1 MSRRWRNST
10 ITLSRRSPKPY
21 CSLSIIHYQFS
32 IINYELSITPD
43 WFSIPITTLI
53 PQRPPF
59 VFVDGVSSFSDD
71 NTVTEFVVRPDNIF
85 LDDGRLAAA
94 GIIEN
99 MAQSCAARMG
109 CLNILRQPLLGDTVH
124 TTVHIL
130 EEVFNLTLAEVS
142 SRIGDELIA
151 SARVKIA
158 LVGQASKE

>member
-1 MSRRWRNST
+1 M
-10 ITLSRRSPKPY
+10 
-21 CSLSIIHYQFS
+21 
-32 IINYELSITPD
+32 SITPD

-109 CLNILRQPLLGDTVH
+109 CLNILRHEDVQIGFIGDIRDCRILRQPLLGDTVH

-142 SRIGDELIA
+142 SRIGDEVIA